1 MKHRPT
7 ELLTTEEMARA
18 DALTIESGTA
28 GATLMEAA
36 GAAVA
41 ACLRQAWLPRPVLI
55 LCGPGNNGGDGFV
68 VARLLKDAGWPV
80 TLALLGE
87 KEKLSGDAALMAEHW
102 HGGIEP
108 LSRAEPHKAA
118 VIVDAL
124 FGAGLSRPIEGE
136 VADLVERV
144 NKAEAPVIAI
154 DVPSGID
161 GTTGQALGTAI
172 RADKTVTFFRLKP
185 GHMLYPGKGHCG
197 DVILADI
204 GIHADVLNKI
214 EPKAFING
222 PDLWRDD
229 FPWPET
235 NSHKYSRGHAVVM
248 SGGRYTSGAARLAAM
263 GAARAGAGAVTMLS
277 TQDAMDINAGHLEEV
292 MLTEAADGETISQ
305 FIVERKVRAGLIGPG
320 AGRGV
325 QTKDRVAA
333 LLFSDAGAVLDAD
346 ALTSFEDNPETLFQ
360 ALREKDV
367 ITPHA
372 GEFARLFGD
381 LAEGQSK
388 LAAARMAA
396 EIAGCSVIL
405 KGSDTVIAAPDGR
418 AAINANAT
426 PFLATAGSGDVLAG
440 IVTGLMAQGMAGF
453 EAACAGVWL
462 HAQAAASF
470 GPGLIASDI
479 HRQLPGVLVSLE
491 KSANP

>member
-1 MKHRPT
+1 MKHRPI
-7 ELLTTEEMARA
+7 ELLTTDEMARA
-18 DALTIESGTA
+18 DALTTQSGTA

-41 ACLRQAWLPRPVLI
+41 GCVRQAWLPRPVLV

-87 KEKLSGDAALMAEHW
+87 KDKLTGDAALMADHW

-108 LSRAEPHKAA
+108 LSDAEPEKAA

-124 FGAGLSRPIEGE
+124 FGAGLSRSIEGD
-136 VADLVERV
+136 VAALVERV

-172 RADKTVTFFRLKP
+172 RAKTTVTFFRLKP
-185 GHMLYPGKGHCG
+185 GHMLYPGTDHCG
-197 DVILADI
+197 EVILADI
-204 GIHADVLNKI
+204 GIHASVLEAIK
-214 EPKAFING
+214 PSAFVNG
-222 PDLWRDD
+222 PELWRAD
-229 FPWPET
+229 FPWPAD

-248 SGGRYTSGAARLAAM
+248 SGGRYTGGAARLAAM

-277 TQDAMDINAGHLEEV
+277 PQEAMDINAGHLEEV

-305 FIVERKVRAGLIGPG
+305 FIAERKVKAGLIGPG
-320 AGRGV
+320 AGRGA
-325 QTKDRVAA
+325 QTRDRVAA
-333 LLFSDAGAVLDAD
+333 LLFSEAGAVLDAD

-381 LAEGQSK
+381 LLDGQSK
-388 LAAARMAA
+388 LAAARIAA
-396 EIAGCSVIL
+396 DMAGCVVIL
-405 KGSDTVIAAPDGR
+405 KGSDTVVAAPDGR

-462 HAQAAASF
+462 HAEAAAGF

-479 HRQLPGVLVSLE
+479 HRHLPRVLATL
-491 KSANP
+491 KAP